1 MKGKKMREK
10 EYDVKFKVVT
20 ENVITIK
27 SKSKKEA
34 MEKAQELLNT
44 DFKKL
49 DIKNYTKHYYLVILD
64 NKNFL
69 RKDVTEVEE

>member
-1 MKGKKMREK
+1 MKEK

-49 DIKNYTKHYYLVILD
+49 DIKNYTKHYYLVVLD
-64 NKNFL
+64 DKNFL
-69 RKDVTEVEE
+69 KKDIMAVED

>member
-1 MKGKKMREK
+1 MKEK
-10 EYDVKFKVVT
+10 EYDVKFKVIT

-44 DFKKL
+44 DFRKI
-49 DIKNYTKHYYLVILD
+49 DIKNCTKHYYLVVLD
-64 NKNFL
+64 NKHFI
-69 RKDVTEVEE
+69 KKETIECYC